1 MKIDKKSL
9 NSINEVM
16 TQYGNLEESLG
27 IDSIQSERFMRDYRV
42 GAKIGVVEMNENNH
56 GWDGYF
62 KNGVPFEN
70 KNVKVTSKSA
80 QSFSLKF
87 QDTSMDK
94 LTEMTT
100 KPVIV
105 TTSLWDRM
113 KSLGF
118 LVVGNTQNVGDR
130 LLKSYNPETRRSST
144 VSLPVCIANGFKI
157 VAIDYT
163 KQQVIDIITEK
174 FPRLGK
180 SLTPSDIY
188 TEKEVKS
195 LVKSMMA

>member
-1 MKIDKKSL
+1 MKINKKNL
-9 NSINEVM
+9 NAIQQVM

-42 GAKIGVVEMNENNH
+42 GAEIGVSEMNENNH

-70 KNVKVTSKSA
+70 KNVKVTSKSS

-87 QDTSMDK
+87 QDTSMNK

-113 KSLGF
+113 KILGF
-118 LVVGNTQNVGDR
+118 LVIGNTKNVSDH
-130 LLKSYNPETRRSST
+130 LLKSYNLETRRSST

-157 VAIDYT
+157 VAMDYT
-163 KQQVIDIITEK
+163 KQQVLDVITNK

-180 SLTPSDIY
+180 SLTPADIY
-188 TEKEVKS
+188 TKKELKS
-195 LVKSMMA
+195 LVASMI